1 MTMRIEL
8 VAGGDL
14 SNKKV
19 KRRMN
24 NSLNFYLVLPRLT
37 PPEIRGRQAG
47 PCLTKKV
54 KRKMSKALNLTS
66 FYRCLTRRTAASL
79 AAARR
84 LISALRRSRGGNSR
98 LQS

>member
-1 MTMRIEL
+1 MTIRIEL
-8 VAGGDL
+8 VAGGAL

-47 PCLTKKV
+47 PV
-54 KRKMSKALNLTS
+54 
-66 FYRCLTRRTAASL
+66 
-79 AAARR
+79 
-84 LISALRRSRGGNSR
+84 
-98 LQS
+98 

>member
-8 VAGGDL
+8 VAGGAL

-37 PPEIRGRQAG
+37 PPVIRGRQAG

-66 FYRCLTRRTAASL
+66 FYRCLTPYCGV
-79 AAARR
+79 ARR
-84 LISALRRSRGGNSR
+84 RPPPVQRTSTEPRR
-98 LQS
+98 

>member
-8 VAGGDL
+8 VAGGAL

-54 KRKMSKALNLTS
+54 KRRMNNSLNFYLVLPRLTPPEI
-66 FYRCLTRRTAASL
+66 RGRQAGPCLTKKL
-79 AAARR
+79 
-84 LISALRRSRGGNSR
+84 SAK
-98 LQS
+98 